1 MFSKEESKKIR
12 QEFWTNF
19 GKKYPRKWLLYNT
32 KIKDLSLKFTFDT
45 KIAQVSIDI
54 ESPDDF
60 MRSYY
65 FDKLISLKNIIKTD
79 YLPNIVFDENYSLDN
94 GKIVSRIYVELDDNV
109 SIHNKHTWERTMDFL
124 NKKMNL
130 LEFFF
135 IEYKDFIED

>member
-1 MFSKEESKKIR
+1 MFSKEQSKKIR

-19 GKKYPRKWLLYNT
+19 GKTYPRKWLLYNT
-32 KIKDLSLKFTFDT
+32 KIKDVSLKFTFNT

-65 FDKLISLKNIIKTD
+65 FDKLMSLKNIIKTD

-109 SIHNKHTWERTMDFL
+109 NIHNKNTWERTMDFL

-130 LEFFF
+130 LESFF